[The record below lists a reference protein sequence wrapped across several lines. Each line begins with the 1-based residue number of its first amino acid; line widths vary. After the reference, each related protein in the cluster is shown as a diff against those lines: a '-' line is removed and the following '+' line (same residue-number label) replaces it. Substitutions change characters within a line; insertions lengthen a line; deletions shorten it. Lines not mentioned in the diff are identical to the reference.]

1 MQSTRHWLRK
11 LALPPYSRGF
21 ERKAAD
27 FDPLCLAKALARLFE
42 YSGVAAGAPQSGREH
57 RSC

>member
-1 MQSTRHWLRK
+1 MQSTRHRLRQ

-27 FDPLCLAKALARLFE
+27 FDPLRLAKALARLLDCSE
-42 YSGVAAGAPQSGREH
+42 VAAGAPQSGTRH
-57 RSC
+57 RPC

>member
-1 MQSTRHWLRK
+1 MQSTRHRLK
-11 LALPPYSRGF
+11 QLALPPYSGSF

-27 FDPLCLAKALARLFE
+27 FDPLRLAKALARLFE
-42 YSGVAAGAPQSGREH
+42 YSGVAARAPQSGREH